1 MDIRSLIRIE
11 SVVSIILIMR
21 NYILLRSKKNGVYRR
36 GLAASAIA
44 ETYPDQAI
52 ALNNNSL
59 NRSESLSN
67 RVLYLN
73 TNSSIY
79 DCKYFLETL
88 W

>member
-11 SVVSIILIMR
+11 SVVSIIY
-21 NYILLRSKKNGVYRR
+21 NYAKLYTTSQQKMASIG

-79 DCKYFLETL
+79 DCKYFLDTL
-88 W
+88 